1 MGISPAV
8 LTAVTLIVAARASS
22 PSFFKRNST
31 IDWFSCSDLDSSYN
45 AYNLTNVVCGFYEVP
60 LDWADESVR
69 TVKLAVAKFPATKE
83 RRGTVFGN
91 PGGPGES
98 GVGFIFEYGPNV
110 SATIGGHYDL
120 VSWDTRGGRGHSN
133 PQPPACFNSSDELTQ
148 FFAGTLEATG
158 LDIKGKLTDD
168 GQVDVFYS
176 HVDEMEA
183 KYRALGQRCAEA
195 ESGKI
200 LPYIGT
206 AATVRDMVA
215 MADYLDPG
223 VQEINYWGFSYGS
236 LLGMTFVNM
245 FPDRVGHVILD
256 GCVDPILYYDKPTPE
271 HYANNLNT
279 SDAAFAGFTDGCVKA
294 GKDGCQLVQT
304 GNETGADIKAR
315 IQSFLDQ
322 AHDLVEAGAD
332 MSQTLTSA
340 EFRGQIL
347 SALYSPT
354 NWGKFATLTASY
366 GQSLQALSTNATV
379 PDALAAQLAP
389 LKRNASLT
397 YEGPAIWCGD
407 GVDAGNMTMRDG
419 FDAIVQASE
428 NVSPFF
434 GPKWWDIPGVLC
446 FAWPARAVE
455 RHTGPWDN
463 KLKNRVL
470 VIGNTADPVTPFKNA
485 QLMADLLGDSAVLI
499 RQDGFGHASVAEKST
514 CTANVVGKYFEDG
527 SLPED
532 NDTVCEIDDSV
543 VLFPTSGASQ

>member
-1 MGISPAV
+1 MGLSFAV
-8 LTAVTLIVAARASS
+8 LTAAALIATTRASS
-22 PSFFKRNST
+22 HSFSKRNST
-31 IDWFSCSDLDSSYN
+31 IDWFSCGDLDSSYN
-45 AYNLTNVVCGFYEVP
+45 AYNLTNVVCGFFEVP
-60 LDWADESVR
+60 LDWADESVG
-69 TVKLAVAKFPATKE
+69 TAKLAVAKFPATKE
-83 RRGTVFGN
+83 RRGTVF
-91 PGGPGES
+91 GGPGES

-120 VSWDTRGGRGHSN
+120 VSWDTRGGRGHSD
-133 PQPPACFNSSDELTQ
+133 PKPPACFNTSDELAQ

-168 GQVDVFYS
+168 GQVDEFYS

-195 ESGKI
+195 ESGRI

-245 FPDRVGHVILD
+245 FPDRVGHAILD

-279 SDAAFAGFTDGCVKA
+279 TDAAFAGFTDGCVKA
-294 GKDGCQLVQT
+294 GKDGCQL
-304 GNETGADIKAR
+304 G
-315 IQSFLDQ
+315 FLDQ

-354 NWGKFATLTASY
+354 NWGKFAALAASY
-366 GQSLQALSTNATV
+366 GQSLQSLSTNATV
-379 PDALAAQLAP
+379 PADLASQLAP
-389 LKRNASLT
+389 LKRNASTT

-428 NVSPFF
+428 NVSSFF

-455 RHTGPWDN
+455 RFTGPWYN

-485 QLMADLLGDSAVLI
+485 QLMADLLGESAVLI